1 MSELD
6 SFMQELK
13 NKRIERYKRKATE
26 FNCSVELAEYIDDL
40 EDRIESLEEIIDEI
54 RREL

>member
-40 EDRIESLEEIIDEI
+40 EDRIEI